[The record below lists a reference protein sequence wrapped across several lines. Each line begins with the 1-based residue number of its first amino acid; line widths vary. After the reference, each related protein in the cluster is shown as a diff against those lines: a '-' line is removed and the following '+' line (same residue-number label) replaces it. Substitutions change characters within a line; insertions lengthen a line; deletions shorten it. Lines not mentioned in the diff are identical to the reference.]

1 MLKNNDVSVCRFR
14 PFSTSAQTAA
24 RCTFL
29 NGAASFPILVINVIK
44 KDGTIC
50 N

>member
-1 MLKNNDVSVCRFR
+1 MMSPFVVFDRFQR
-14 PFSTSAQTAA
+14 LLNQTAA

-44 KDGTIC
+44 KDGTI
-50 N
+50 